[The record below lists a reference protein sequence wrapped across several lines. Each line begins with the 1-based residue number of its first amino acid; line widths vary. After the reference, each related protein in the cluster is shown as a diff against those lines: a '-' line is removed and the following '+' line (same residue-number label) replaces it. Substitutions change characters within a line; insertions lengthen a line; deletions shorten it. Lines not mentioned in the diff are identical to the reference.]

1 MQPQNTFAV
10 ICFSALI
17 LNSILNYIT
26 LNYIILNYIILNYI
40 MNDTGS
46 GISVKNRRR
55 IKCVRVKDRSFD
67 PSMNHMNRAL

>member
-17 LNSILNYIT
+17 LNST

-55 IKCVRVKDRSFD
+55 IKCVRVKDRSFG
-67 PSMNHMNRAL
+67 PIHESHE

>member
-17 LNSILNYIT
+17 LNS
-26 LNYIILNYIILNYI
+26 ILNYIILNYI

-67 PSMNHMNRAL
+67 PSMNRMSKAL

>member
-17 LNSILNYIT
+17 LNS
-26 LNYIILNYIILNYI
+26 ILNYIILNYI

-67 PSMNHMNRAL
+67 PSMNHMSKAL

>member
-17 LNSILNYIT
+17 LNSI

-67 PSMNHMNRAL
+67 PSMNRMSKAL

>member
-26 LNYIILNYIILNYI
+26 LNYIILNYI